1 MNIKKTNNLYENW
14 VKKPEMETIL
24 SMMEKIN
31 MFQKNKELKYIFMI
45 DTIYNHIMKHFDL
58 LTVDENQKK
67 FYKNML
73 TNIYN
78 SLYYIYQIHDYKVYN
93 YGIYYYYYQYQFNDQ
108 LNSLIDYDINDE
120 YLSIES
126 FFRGIHQI
134 IEINLFY
141 LMDNQNIIE
150 DKINIDHEY
159 TKTLI
164 YKNIYLWDELIGL
177 LNLLSSMDEL
187 KYQKY
192 RNLIYGTSGGESI
205 NLRKIQRKIQNV
217 DQLFTNDIQKIIMNN
232 DKQKYLISAI
242 KLYQYYSTQFWLT
255 HFNLAASTNGIK
267 NKGTKE
273 TPILKLVDRCINMTD
288 TRINNAIFEVS
299 KNVTNDRYKKKVK
312 IDDKEKSIG
321 VSVYNSS
328 KGIFDE

>member
-1 MNIKKTNNLYENW
+1 MNIKKSNNLYENW

-58 LTVDENQKK
+58 LTIDKNQKK

-73 TNIYN
+73 SKIYN
-78 SLYYIYQIHDYKVYN
+78 SFYKIYQIHDYKIYN
-93 YGIYYYYYQYQFNDQ
+93 YGFFYYYYQYQLNDQ
-108 LNSLIDYDINDE
+108 LNLLIDYDIYEE

-321 VSVYNSS
+321 VSIYNSS
-328 KGIFDE
+328 KEIFDE

>member
-45 DTIYNHIMKHFDL
+45 DTIYNHIMKHFEL